1 MTSARQTTAFGIKH
15 NVPRGPAPQQERAI
29 RTRAQ
34 ILEAAAEIFAARGYR
49 GASVKD
55 VAERVGMTKG
65 AVYFHF
71 PSKES
76 LAIAVVEEHYARW
89 PVAMEEI
96 RSQGFSPLETVEEML
111 NRAARAFRDEPVMQ
125 AGARLQN
132 ERAFIDAEL
141 PLPYVDWTHLLQSLL
156 QDAREAGQLRAGV
169 EPEASAR
176 ALVAAFFGMQHI
188 SDNLHQRTD
197 IMERWSEMR
206 ELMFFAIRA

>member
-1 MTSARQTTAFGIKH
+1 MTSAQQPAAFAIRH
-15 NVPRGPAPQQERAI
+15 NGPRGPHPQQDRSI

-34 ILEAAAEIFAARGYR
+34 VLEAAAELFAARGYR
-49 GASVKD
+49 GTSVKD

-76 LAIAVVEEHYARW
+76 LAVAVVEEHYARW
-89 PVAMEEI
+89 PAAMEEI
-96 RSQGFSPLETVEEML
+96 RAQGFAPLETAEEML
-111 NRAARAFRDEPVMQ
+111 TRAAQAFRDDPIMQ

-141 PLPYVDWTHLLQSLL
+141 PLPYLDWTHLLQALL
-156 QDAREAGQLRAGV
+156 IDARKAGQLRAGV
-169 EPEASAR
+169 DPGAAAR

-197 IMERWSEMR
+197 IMERWQEMR

>member
-1 MTSARQTTAFGIKH
+1 MTNTQQPAVFGTLR
-15 NVPRGPAPQQERAI
+15 NVPRSPAPQQERAI

-49 GASVKD
+49 GTSVKD
-55 VAERVGMTKG
+55 VAERAGMTKG

-76 LAIAVVEEHYARW
+76 LAVAVVEEHYRRW

-96 RSQGFSPLETVEEML
+96 RAQGFSPLATVEEML
-111 NRAARAFRDEPVMQ
+111 TRAARAFRDEPVMQ

-141 PLPYVDWTHLLQSLL
+141 PLPYVDWTQLLQALL
-156 QDAREAGQLRAGV
+156 QDAREVGQLRADV
-169 EPEASAR
+169 EPESAAR
-176 ALVAAFFGMQHI
+176 ALVAAFFGMQHV
-188 SDNLHQRTD
+188 SDNLHQRAD
-197 IMERWSEMR
+197 IMERWQEMR
-206 ELMFFAIRA
+206 ELLFFALRA

>member
-1 MTSARQTTAFGIKH
+1 MTSAQQPTPFAVRS
-15 NVPRGPAPQQERAI
+15 NVPRGPHPQQERSI
-29 RTRAQ
+29 KTRAQ
-34 ILEAAAEIFAARGYR
+34 ILEAASEIFASRGYR

-89 PVAMEEI
+89 PAAMEEI
-96 RSQGFSPLETVEEML
+96 RIQGFTPLETVEEML
-111 NRAARAFRDEPVMQ
+111 HRAAQAFRDDPVMQ
-125 AGARLQN
+125 AGARLQS

-141 PLPYVDWTHLLQSLL
+141 PLPYVDWTHLLEVPL

-169 EPEASAR
+169 DPAAAAR
-176 ALVAAFFGMQHI
+176 SLVAAFFGMQHV
-188 SDNLHQRTD
+188 SDNLHQRAD
-197 IMERWSEMR
+197 IMERWQELR
-206 ELMFFAIRA
+206 ELMFFALRA